1 MKRALQLALLLAVG
15 GAVGAQEAPV
25 AGFGALAGVVVDS
38 VRGGPLRGAA
48 VRVEGTQ
55 RFAFTDSLGR
65 YLVAGVPEGRHSVE
79 LYHELLDTLGV
90 RVFTPPLDFS
100 AGVTVTL
107 ALGVPSPAT
116 IIRAKCRSSA
126 SDAGAVFGV
135 VLDAD
140 SEEPLA
146 DAEVQISWTELSVG
160 REVISYQPQQRT
172 ATTDASGRFR
182 LCYLP
187 VDLSADIFAARGS
200 DSTSA
205 VHVTY
210 EQSAFGMATIFLDTP
225 GTRACRDTVS
235 AAVRRGATLRGVV
248 VDSAGKPV
256 VGARVGFASS
266 RDAAVTD
273 SAGAFSLEGQRAG
286 TQALV
291 VRRLGYAPAEVI
303 VNLTRRAPRDVR
315 VRLDAFVPVLDAVL
329 VEARRMR
336 SLDRVGFTGRART
349 GAGRYLTQADL
360 DRRNAMRIS
369 DFLTM
374 MPGLRR
380 AGAFGENCIR
390 YWVDGIKWQADPDEF
405 MTPSEV
411 AAIEVYPP
419 NFVPA
424 EFHDF
429 NSCSVVVIWTKWKL
443 RTR

>member
-1 MKRALQLALLLAVG
+1 MKRALQLALLLAVA

-25 AGFGALAGVVVDS
+25 AGFAALSGVVVDS

-65 YLVAGVPEGRHSVE
+65 YLVAGVPEGRYSVE
-79 LYHELLDTLGV
+79 LFHELLDTLGV
-90 RVFTPPLDFS
+90 RVYTPPLDFS
-100 AGVTVTL
+100 AGVTLTL

-146 DAEVQISWTELSVG
+146 DAEVQIAWTELSVG
-160 REVISYQPQQRT
+160 REGISYQPQRRT

-187 VDLSADIFAARGS
+187 VDLSADISAARGS

-210 EQSAFGMATIFLDTP
+210 GPSTFGMATIFLDNP
-225 GTRACRDTVS
+225 GDTTS
-235 AAVRRGATLRGVV
+235 ATARQGATLRGVV

-256 VGARVGFASS
+256 AGARVGFASN

-273 SAGAFSLEGQRAG
+273 SSGTFSLEGRRAG

-303 VNLTRRAPRDVR
+303 VNLTRRAPRVVR

-336 SLDRVGFTGRART
+336 SLDQVGFTGRART

-390 YWVDGIKWQADPDEF
+390 YWVDGIKWQTDPDEF

-424 EFHDF
+424 EFYDF

>member
-1 MKRALQLALLLAVG
+1 MKRAAWLALLLVLAAPVS
-15 GAVGAQEAPV
+15 AQEAPV
-25 AGFGALAGVVVDS
+25 AGFGALSGVVVDS

-65 YLVAGVPEGRHSVE
+65 YLVAGVPEGRYAVE
-79 LYHELLDTLGV
+79 LFHELLDTLGV
-90 RVFTPPLDFS
+90 RVYTPPVEFT

-107 ALGVPSPAT
+107 DLGVPSPAT
-116 IIRAKCRSSA
+116 IIRAKCRASA

-140 SEEPLA
+140 REEPVA
-146 DAEVQISWTELSVG
+146 DAEVLLAWTELTVDRDG
-160 REVISYQPQQRT
+160 IKYRPQQRT

-187 VDLSADIFAARGS
+187 VDLSADISAALGS

-205 VHVTY
+205 VLVTY
-210 EQSAFGMATIFLDTP
+210 DQFAFGMATIFLDTP
-225 GTRACRDTVS
+225 NARSDT
-235 AAVRRGATLRGVV
+235 AAALPRGASLRGVV
-248 VDSAGKPV
+248 VDSSGKPV
-256 VGARVGFASS
+256 PGARVGFASS
-266 RDAAVTD
+266 RNAAITD
-273 SAGAFSLEGQRAG
+273 SAGTFALDGQRPG

-303 VNLTRRAPRDVR
+303 VNLTRRAPRDVT
-315 VRLDAFVPVLDAVL
+315 VRMDAFVPVLDAVL

-336 SLDRVGFTGRART
+336 SLDRIGFTGRARS

-380 AGAFGENCIR
+380 SGAFGESCIR
-390 YWVDGIKWQADPDEF
+390 YWVDGIKWQAHPDDF

-419 NFVPA
+419 SFVPA

-429 NSCSVVVIWTKWKL
+429 NSCAAVVIWTKWKL